1 MITIGLT
8 GSIGMGKSTTAAMFA
23 AEGAPVY
30 DADAEVH
37 KLQGVG
43 GAAVDAIAAVFP
55 GSVKDGA
62 VDRQALGAQVFGHPE
77 RLQQL
82 NGIIYPLLAE
92 GRAKFFAD
100 AQAADVDMV
109 LLDIP
114 MLFETGGEA
123 RMDAV
128 VVVTAPEQVQR
139 ERVLARPGYGAERLD
154 AILARQM
161 HDREKRAR
169 AHFIV
174 DTGEGMEAARLQ
186 VREIIA
192 VLRTPGGLE
201 THKAA
206 LEADRERSQE

>member
-37 KLQGVG
+37 RLQGPG
-43 GAAVDAIAAVFP
+43 GAAVEAIAAAFP

-62 VDRQALGAQVFGHPE
+62 VDRQALGAAVFGHPE

-82 NGIIYPLLAE
+82 NGIVYPLLAV
-92 GRAKFFAD
+92 GRARFFAD
-100 AQAADVDMV
+100 AEAAGADMV
-109 LLDIP
+109 VLDIP

-128 VVVTAPEQVQR
+128 VVVTAPEHVQR
-139 ERVLARPGYGAERLD
+139 ERVLARPGYGADRLD

-169 AHFIV
+169 AHFVV
-174 DTGEGMEAARLQ
+174 DTGQGMDAARRQ
-186 VREIIA
+186 VRDIIA
-192 VLRTPGGLE
+192 LLKTPGGLE
-201 THKAA
+201 KHKAA
-206 LEADRERSQE
+206 LEARREPSQG

>member
-23 AEGAPVY
+23 AEGVPVY

-37 KLQGVG
+37 KLQGPG
-43 GAAVDAIAAVFP
+43 GAAVEAIAAAFP

-92 GRAKFFAD
+92 GRARFFAD
-100 AQAADVDMV
+100 AEAAAADMV
-109 LLDIP
+109 VLDIP

-128 VVVTAPEQVQR
+128 VVVTAPEHVQR

-169 AHFIV
+169 AHFVV
-174 DTGEGMEAARLQ
+174 DTGQGMDFARRQ
-186 VREIIA
+186 VRDIIA
-192 VLRTPGGLE
+192 LLKTPGDLE
-201 THKAA
+201 KRKAA
-206 LEADRERSQE
+206 LEARREPSQG

>member
-43 GAAVDAIAAVFP
+43 GAAVDAIAAAFP
-55 GSVKDGA
+55 GSVQDGA

-100 AQAADVDMV
+100 AEAAGVDMV
-109 LLDIP
+109 VLDIP

-128 VVVTAPEQVQR
+128 VVVTAPEHVQR
-139 ERVLARPGYGAERLD
+139 ERVLARPGYGADRLD

-161 HDREKRAR
+161 HDSEKRAR
-169 AHFIV
+169 AHFTV
-174 DTGEGMEAARLQ
+174 DTGEGMEAARRQ

-206 LEADRERSQE
+206 LEARREASQG

>member
-1 MITIGLT
+1 MITVGLT

-37 KLQGVG
+37 KLQGPG
-43 GAAVDAIAAVFP
+43 GAAVDAIAAAFP

-62 VDRQALGAQVFGHPE
+62 VDRQSLGAQVFGHPE
-77 RLQQL
+77 RLAQL

-100 AQAADVDMV
+100 AVAAGADVV
-109 LLDIP
+109 VLDIP

-128 VVVTAPEQVQR
+128 VVVTAPEHIQR

-161 HDREKRAR
+161 HDKEKRAR

-174 DTGEGMEAARLQ
+174 DTAQGMDEARRQ
-186 VREIIA
+186 VRDIMA
-192 VLRTPGGLE
+192 VLRSPGGLE
-201 THKAA
+201 KHKAS
-206 LEADRERSQE
+206 LEAGRKPPER

>member
-1 MITIGLT
+1 VITIGLT

-37 KLQGVG
+37 KLQGPG
-43 GAAVDAIAAVFP
+43 GAAVAAIEAVFP

-77 RLQQL
+77 RLAQL
-82 NGIIYPLLAE
+82 NGVIYPLLAE

-100 AQAADVDMV
+100 AEAGGVEMV
-109 LLDIP
+109 VLDIP
-114 MLFETGGEA
+114 MLFETGGET

-128 VVVTAPEQVQR
+128 VVVTAPEHVQR

-169 AHFIV
+169 AHLVV
-174 DTGEGMEAARLQ
+174 DTGQGMDAARRQ

-192 VLRTPGGLE
+192 VLKTPGGLE
-201 THKAA
+201 AHKAA
-206 LEADRERSQE
+206 LEADRERPQG

>member
-8 GSIGMGKSTTAAMFA
+8 GSVGMGKSTTAAMFA
-23 AEGAPVY
+23 EEGAPVY

-37 KLQGVG
+37 RLQAKG
-43 GAAVDAIAAVFP
+43 GAAVDAIEAEFP
-55 GSVKDGA
+55 GVVKDGA
-62 VDRQALGAQVFGHPE
+62 VDRGELGSRVFGDPEALKRLNGVIYPMLGA
-77 RLQQL
+77 
-82 NGIIYPLLAE
+82 
-92 GRAKFFAD
+92 GRAAFFEKAERDGVD
-100 AQAADVDMV
+100 AVV
-109 LLDIP
+109 LDIP

-139 ERVLARPGYGAERLD
+139 ERVLARPGYGADRLD

-174 DTGEGMEAARLQ
+174 DTGEGMEAARRQ

-192 VLRTPGGLE
+192 VLKAPGGLAA
-201 THKAA
+201 HKAA
-206 LEADRERSQE
+206 LEARRERPQD